1 VGLTHGFLHAG
12 ASRVLVS
19 LWKVDDRASARL
31 MGRVYEG
38 IFREKLSP
46 AAALR
51 KAQLSLRQ
59 DPATSDPFF
68 WAAFVLHGE
77 PR

>member
-1 VGLTHGFLHAG
+1 M
-12 ASRVLVS
+12 R
-19 LWKVDDRASARL
+19 
-31 MGRVYEG
+31 RVYEG

-51 KAQLSLRQ
+51 KAQISLRQ